1 MADGRGRA
9 RRLGAVSGPA
19 MRLELGDVC
28 VRPFALADAAAI
40 VKHANNRA
48 VWITLRDRFPHPYT
62 AEDAAAFLRIAT
74 TQDPPSDFA
83 IATADEVIGGIGLQ
97 RQGDVHRL
105 TAEIGYWLG
114 EPFWGRG
121 IASRAVRAVTEW
133 AFATTPLERIFAYV
147 FATNPASAR
156 VLDHAGYQFEG
167 RLHRA
172 VVKEGRVLD
181 QLVYA
186 ALRP

>member
-1 MADGRGRA
+1 
-9 RRLGAVSGPA
+9 

-28 VRPFALADAAAI
+28 VRPFVPNDATAL
-40 VKHANNRA
+40 VKYANNHA

-62 AEDAAAFLRIAT
+62 PEDAAAFLRVAT
-74 TQDPPSDFA
+74 AQDPPCDLA
-83 IATADEVIGGIGLQ
+83 IATAAEAIGGIGLQ

-121 IASRAVRAVTEW
+121 IATRAVTAVTTW
-133 AFATTPLERIFAYV
+133 AFAATPLERIFAYV

-156 VLDHAGYQFEG
+156 VLAKAGYQFEG

>member
-1 MADGRGRA
+1 
-9 RRLGAVSGPA
+9 
-19 MRLELGDVC
+19 MRLDLGDCC
-28 VRPFALADAAAI
+28 VRPYVLEDAEALAKYAD
-40 VKHANNRA
+40 NRA

-62 AEDAAAFLRIAT
+62 TDDAVGFLRIAT
-74 TQDPPSDFA
+74 TQLPTSDFA

-97 RQGDVHRL
+97 RQSDVHRL

-121 IASRAVRAVTEW
+121 IATRAVRAVTAW
-133 AFATTPLERIFAYV
+133 AFATTSLERLYACV

-156 VLDHAGYQFEG
+156 VLSNAGYQFEG
-167 RLHRA
+167 RMRRA
-172 VVKEGRVLD
+172 VIKDGRVLD
-181 QLVYA
+181 QLIYA

>member
-1 MADGRGRA
+1 
-9 RRLGAVSGPA
+9 
-19 MRLELGDVC
+19 MRLDLGDVC
-28 VRPFALADAAAI
+28 VRPFVLGDAAAL
-40 VKHANNRA
+40 VRHADNRA
-48 VWITLRDRFPHPYT
+48 VWLTLRDRFPHPYT
-62 AEDAAAFLRIAT
+62 RDDAVAFLRIAT
-74 TQDPPSDFA
+74 TQEPPSDFA

-114 EPFWGRG
+114 EPHWGRG
-121 IASRAVRAVTEW
+121 IATRVVRAVTDW
-133 AFATTPLERIFAYV
+133 AFATTPLERIYAHV
-147 FATNPASAR
+147 FATNPASSR
-156 VLDHAGYQFEG
+156 VLAKAGYRFEG

>member
-1 MADGRGRA
+1 V
-9 RRLGAVSGPA
+9 RLD
-19 MRLELGDVC
+19 LGDCC
-28 VRPFALADAAAI
+28 VRPYVLEDAEALAKYAD
-40 VKHANNRA
+40 NRA

-62 AEDAAAFLRIAT
+62 TDDAVGFLRIAT
-74 TQDPPSDFA
+74 TQQPTSDFA

-97 RQGDVHRL
+97 RQSDVHRL

-121 IASRAVRAVTEW
+121 IATRAVRAVTAW
-133 AFATTPLERIFAYV
+133 AFATTSLERLYACV

-156 VLDHAGYQFEG
+156 VLSNAGYQLEG
-167 RLHRA
+167 RMRRA
-172 VVKEGRVLD
+172 VIKDGRILD
-181 QLVYA
+181 QLIYA

>member
-1 MADGRGRA
+1 
-9 RRLGAVSGPA
+9 
-19 MRLELGDVC
+19 MRLDLGEVC
-28 VRPFALADAAAI
+28 VRPFTSGDAAAL
-40 VKHANNRA
+40 VRHANNRA

-62 AEDAAAFLRIAT
+62 PEDADAFLRVAM
-74 TQDPPSDFA
+74 TQDPPADFA
-83 IATADEVIGGIGLQ
+83 IASADEVIGGIGLQ

-114 EPFWGRG
+114 ESFWGRG
-121 IASRAVRAVTEW
+121 IATRAVRAVTDW
-133 AFATTPLERIFAYV
+133 AFAATPLERIFAYV

-156 VLDHAGYQFEG
+156 VLAKAGYQFEG

>member
-1 MADGRGRA
+1 V
-9 RRLGAVSGPA
+9 RLD
-19 MRLELGDVC
+19 LGDCC
-28 VRPFALADAAAI
+28 VRPYVLEDAEALAKYAD
-40 VKHANNRA
+40 NRA

-62 AEDAAAFLRIAT
+62 TDDAVGFLRIAT
-74 TQDPPSDFA
+74 TQQPTSDFA

-97 RQGDVHRL
+97 RQSDVHRL

-121 IASRAVRAVTEW
+121 IATRAVRAVTAW
-133 AFATTPLERIFAYV
+133 AFATTSLERLYACV

-156 VLDHAGYQFEG
+156 VLSNAGYQFEG
-167 RLHRA
+167 RMRRA
-172 VVKEGRVLD
+172 VIKDGRILD
-181 QLVYA
+181 QLIYA

>member
-1 MADGRGRA
+1 
-9 RRLGAVSGPA
+9 
-19 MRLELGDVC
+19 
-28 VRPFALADAAAI
+28 VRPYVLEDAEALAKYAD
-40 VKHANNRA
+40 NRA

-62 AEDAAAFLRIAT
+62 TDDAVGFLRVAT
-74 TQDPPSDFA
+74 TQQPTSDFA

-97 RQGDVHRL
+97 RQSDVHRL

-121 IASRAVRAVTEW
+121 IATRAVRAVTAW
-133 AFATTPLERIFAYV
+133 AFATTSLERLYACV

-156 VLDHAGYQFEG
+156 VLSNAGYHFEG
-167 RLHRA
+167 RMRRA
-172 VVKEGRVLD
+172 VIKDGRVLD

>member
-1 MADGRGRA
+1 
-9 RRLGAVSGPA
+9 
-19 MRLELGDVC
+19 MRLDLGDVC
-28 VRPFALADAAAI
+28 VRPFAPGDAAAI
-40 VKHANNRA
+40 VKYANNRA

-62 AEDAAAFLRIAT
+62 ADDAAAFLRIAT
-74 TQDPPSDFA
+74 SQDPACDFA
-83 IATADEVIGGIGLQ
+83 IATDREVIGGIGLQ
-97 RQGDVHRL
+97 RQADVHRL

-114 EPFWGRG
+114 EPFWGHG
-121 IASRAVRAVTEW
+121 IATRAVRALTAW
-133 AFATTPLERIFAYV
+133 AFMTTPLERIFAYV
-147 FATNPASAR
+147 FATNPASTR
-156 VLDHAGYQFEG
+156 VLAKAGYQFEG

>member
-1 MADGRGRA
+1 
-9 RRLGAVSGPA
+9 
-19 MRLELGDVC
+19 MRLELGDAY
-28 VRPFALADAAAI
+28 VRPFVPDDAAAI
-40 VKHANNRA
+40 VRYANNRA

-74 TQDPPSDFA
+74 TQDPPCDFA
-83 IATADEVIGGIGLQ
+83 IATAAEVIGGIGLQ
-97 RQGDVHRL
+97 RQSDVHRL

-114 EPFWGRG
+114 EPYWGRG
-121 IASRAVRAVTEW
+121 IATAAVRALTAW
-133 AFATTPLERIFAYV
+133 TFAHTPLERLFAYV

-156 VLDHAGYQFEG
+156 VLTKAGYQFEG

>member
-1 MADGRGRA
+1 
-9 RRLGAVSGPA
+9 
-19 MRLELGDVC
+19 MRLDLGDCC
-28 VRPFALADAAAI
+28 VRPYVLEDAEALAKYAD
-40 VKHANNRA
+40 NRA

-62 AEDAAAFLRIAT
+62 TDDAVGFLRLAT
-74 TQDPPSDFA
+74 TQQPTSDFA

-97 RQGDVHRL
+97 RQSDVHRL

-121 IASRAVRAVTEW
+121 IATRAVRAVTAW
-133 AFATTPLERIFAYV
+133 AFATTSLERLYACV

-156 VLDHAGYQFEG
+156 VLSNAGYQFEG
-167 RLHRA
+167 RMRRA
-172 VVKEGRVLD
+172 VIKDGRILD
-181 QLVYA
+181 QLIYA

>member
-1 MADGRGRA
+1 
-9 RRLGAVSGPA
+9 
-19 MRLELGDVC
+19 MRPYVLEDAE
-28 VRPFALADAAAI
+28 ALAKYAD
-40 VKHANNRA
+40 NRA

-62 AEDAAAFLRIAT
+62 TDDAVGFLRIAT
-74 TQDPPSDFA
+74 TQQPTSDFA

-97 RQGDVHRL
+97 RQSDVHRL

-121 IASRAVRAVTEW
+121 IATRAVRAVTAW
-133 AFATTPLERIFAYV
+133 AFATTSLERLYACV

-156 VLDHAGYQFEG
+156 VLSNAGYQFEG
-167 RLHRA
+167 RMRRA
-172 VVKEGRVLD
+172 VIKDGRILD
-181 QLVYA
+181 QLIYA